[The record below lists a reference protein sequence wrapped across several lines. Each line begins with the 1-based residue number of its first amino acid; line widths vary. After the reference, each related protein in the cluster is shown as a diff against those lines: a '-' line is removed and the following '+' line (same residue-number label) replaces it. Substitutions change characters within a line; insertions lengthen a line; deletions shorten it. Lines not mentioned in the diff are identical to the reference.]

1 MSKTKEMNAKEFARG
16 LKPGSLANAY
26 LFLGEELGL
35 MEKMIDRIRSLL
47 TDRDDAE
54 SVVMGRFHVENGD
67 LAEAAD
73 FALSRSMFS
82 PKKLAV
88 IYEADALPAKQG
100 RPLLE
105 ELFTGLPDSTTLVL
119 VSAQN
124 KAPRSLPLDLLP
136 GLQTVRFWRY
146 FESDMAA
153 HIRDSFKRDRMT
165 VSDGAVSLLIRLL
178 GRDLGKVDSALEKL
192 RYSGQ
197 TSVTEELVKT
207 YIDVER
213 DTTIFEF
220 LDALFAKST
229 HALTLLKTL
238 LDDGVHELVILTMIT
253 RQCESIERYHRMSG
267 DGKNA
272 DEILKELGI
281 QERNREGFISQSSRF
296 GPGEI
301 GRAYTAI
308 YETECLLKGA
318 AQSKN
323 IISNPV
329 FELAAR
335 MVLPE
340 GKSFQTSSQ
349 GSA

>member
-1 MSKTKEMNAKEFARG
+1 MAKTREINAKEFARG

-26 LFLGEELGL
+26 LFLGEETGL
-35 MEKMIDRIRSLL
+35 MEKMIEKIRSLL
-47 TDRDDAE
+47 ADRDGAE
-54 SVVMGRFHVENGD
+54 SVSTERFHAENGD
-67 LAEAAD
+67 LAGAAD

-88 IYEADALPAKQG
+88 LYEADTLQVKQNRPAI
-100 RPLLE
+100 E

-136 GLQTVRFWRY
+136 NLQTVRFWRY

-153 HIRDSFKRDRMT
+153 HIRDSLKREKMT
-165 VSDGAVSLLIRLL
+165 VTDGAVSLLIRLL
-178 GRDLGKVDSALEKL
+178 GRDLGKVDGALEKL

-197 TSVTEELVKT
+197 AAVTEELVKT

-213 DTTIFEF
+213 DTNIFEF
-220 LDALFAKST
+220 LDALFTKST
-229 HALTLLKTL
+229 RALTLLKTL

-253 RQCESIERYHRMSG
+253 RHCESIERYHRMSG
-267 DGKNA
+267 EGKSP

-281 QERNREGFISQSSRF
+281 QERNREGFISQTSRF
-296 GPGEI
+296 GQGEI
-301 GRAYTAI
+301 SRTWAAI
-308 YETECLLKGA
+308 YETESLLKGA

-329 FELAAR
+329 FELTAR

-340 GKSFQTSSQ
+340 GKAFA
-349 GSA
+349 GCPW